1 MRSLLGMLVLL
12 AWSAVSS
19 VSFGQSPP
27 KLRPL
32 EQGMKEFENPGSTA
46 VGQPVSV
53 LASWGT
59 PARTAQLGD
68 VTLYAWV
75 FLSKPTSDPTY
86 SGTVSPSGNVTL
98 SPSSTAPKG
107 CEVTV
112 QTNSKGI
119 IESVSK
125 RMLGGSSC
133 SPPAIWWQE
142 R

>member
-1 MRSLLGMLVLL
+1 MRSFFGMLILL
-12 AWSAVSS
+12 ACSAVSS

-53 LASWGT
+53 LALWGT
-59 PARTAQLGD
+59 PTRTAQLGD
-68 VTLYAWV
+68 VTLYTWV
-75 FLSKPTSDPTY
+75 FLAKQTSDPTY

-98 SPSSTAPKG
+98 SPSSRPPEG
-107 CEVTV
+107 CEITV
-112 QTNSKGI
+112 QTNSKGV

-133 SPPAIWWQE
+133 TPPAIWWQKH
-142 R
+142 